1 MTKFVMVEAAFH
13 ASATFIPD
21 GNFPVDTWREAV
33 TDRIFV
39 SIVTKEEIPVFIQ
52 GLEHG
57 S

>member
-21 GNFPVDTWREAV
+21 GNSPVDTWQEAV
-33 TDRIFV
+33 TDRVFV
-39 SIVTKEEIPVFIQ
+39 NFVTKEEIPVFV
-52 GLEHG
+52 LCSERR